1 MGEIVPVSQARAE
14 LRSVIERAQEQAIF
28 LERRGAIEA
37 VIVSPHMYERMVE
50 ALEDAE
56 DIAAADASLAEGGP
70 NIPWEQVKA
79 ELGWS

>member
-1 MGEIVPVSQARAE
+1 MSEIVPVSQARAE

-28 LERRGAIEA
+28 LERRGAVEA
-37 VIVSPHMYERMVE
+37 VVISPHMYERMIA

-56 DIAAADASLAEGGP
+56 DIAAADAALAEDGP
-70 NIPWEQVKA
+70 NVPWEQVKA